1 MLSSK
6 NTNYSIFFAFLN
18 KIKWVNVMLLEG
30 IRTYIND
37 KELKL
42 TILKNK
48 IDIVNY
54 TDIGH
59 FDSNKIVVKTNF
71 KTIIVTGNDLVV
83 SKLMK
88 DEMLITGDFN
98 NIELR

>member
-1 MLSSK
+1 M
-6 NTNYSIFFAFLN
+6 NIIN
-18 KIKWVNVMLLEG
+18 G
-30 IRTYIND
+30 IRSYVLDN
-37 KELKL
+37 ELKI

-48 IDIVNY
+48 VDILNY

-59 FDSNKIVVKTNF
+59 FDDEKIIIKTNY
-71 KTIIVTGNDLVV
+71 KDIIIKGNDLVV

-88 DEMLITGDFN
+88 DEILITGDFT

>member
-1 MLSSK
+1 M
-6 NTNYSIFFAFLN
+6 NIIN
-18 KIKWVNVMLLEG
+18 G
-30 IRTYIND
+30 IRSYVLDNEFKI
-37 KELKL
+37 

-48 IDIVNY
+48 IDILNY

-59 FDSNKIVVKTNF
+59 FDDEKIIIKTNY
-71 KTIIVTGNDLVV
+71 KDIIIKGNDLVV

-88 DEMLITGDFN
+88 DEILITGDFT